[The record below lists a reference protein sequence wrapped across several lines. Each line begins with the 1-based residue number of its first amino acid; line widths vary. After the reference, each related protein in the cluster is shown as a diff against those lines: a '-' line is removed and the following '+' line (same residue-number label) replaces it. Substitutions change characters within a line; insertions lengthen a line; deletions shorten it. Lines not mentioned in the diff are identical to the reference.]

1 MSRDGAV
8 RAIEVGIAV
17 ACGLARAGV
26 RLLAAGEMGIG
37 NTTTSAA
44 VAAVLIRADAR
55 SLVGR
60 GAGLSDA
67 SLARKRDVV
76 ERAIDANSP
85 DPADPIDV
93 LSKVGGFDIAAMCG
107 FYLGAAASKAP
118 ALLDGVISC
127 TAAPVR
133 GAPVPQRLGLPRG
146 HPRIK
151 RTRKPGAPSRAR
163 NKGTPRRR
171 HALGRGRGRHGVSAP
186 SGFGAA
192 RVPGWEDVHGDWH
205 GCLRA
210 FRGRE
215 MTVTL
220 VIGAA
225 ASGKSAYA
233 ESLSSGT
240 TAPACTWQRWS
251 PSGKRAPAASR
262 AIGRCA
268 RARGFPPSSA
278 RVTWAPQC
286 PGFRAAARFFLEDVG
301 NLVANELFAEGG
313 LSPRDPD
320 VAAREVLGGIERL
333 AQAAE
338 YTVVVTVDVFA
349 DGIRYDEG
357 TEAWRRALARVNAGV
372 AALADHAVEVVCGI
386 PVWMK
391 GEGPTR

>member
-1 MSRDGAV
+1 MPVDVGMARGIEDARMVRANVRRGSGNIAHGSAMSRDGAV

-76 ERAIDANSP
+76 ERAIDANLP

-93 LSKVGGFDIAAMCG
+93 LSKVGGFDIAAICG

-127 TAAPVR
+127 TAALCAARLCPNALGYLVGTHASSEPASR
-133 GAPVPQRLGLPRG
+133 ELLRELGIKAP
-146 HPRIK
+146 
-151 RTRKPGAPSRAR
+151 
-163 NKGTPRRR
+163 PRRR

-192 RVPGWEDVHGDWH
+192 YVPGWEDVHGDWH
-205 GCLRA
+205 GCRA

-233 ESLSSGT
+233 ESLCLGHDGPRVYLATMEPFGEEGARRIARHRALREGKGFSTLERTRDVG
-240 TAPACTWQRWS
+240 AAVPGLPRGCTLL
-251 PSGKRAPAASR
+251 
-262 AIGRCA
+262 
-268 RARGFPPSSA
+268 
-278 RVTWAPQC
+278 
-286 PGFRAAARFFLEDVG
+286 LEDVG
-301 NLVANELFAEGG
+301 NLVA
-313 LSPRDPD
+313 
-320 VAAREVLGGIERL
+320 ER
-333 AQAAE
+333 A
-338 YTVVVTVDVFA
+338 FR
-349 DGIRYDEG
+349 G
-357 TEAWRRALARVNAGV
+357 RRLV
-372 AALADHAVEVVCGI
+372 
-386 PVWMK
+386 
-391 GEGPTR
+391 PT